1 MQALKTVFFSH
12 LANPPARPR
21 RHGRKSQFCFT
32 RRTHR
37 GRSGLGAQAE
47 PSWHVD
53 FIPSNDPMSI
63 PNLPFSRI
71 QQVFDR
77 FDKDGGGSLD
87 RTELQLLGQCWEF
100 YQSIGNVTWD
110 MWVSLGV
117 LLFHKKNPSL
127 FIVQCHEIWSQ
138 VCIQDVVSI
147 FQLQT
152 NHSVRTWTWQRR
164 GGMHGGIGQLHHRGS
179 QWRHTKKS
187 PHFQLFRNRQIGKQD
202 CLQVRGSLLCCFP
215 LLQPWSLLL
224 FLAS

>member
-1 MQALKTVFFSH
+1 MQTLKTLFF
-12 LANPPARPR
+12 
-21 RHGRKSQFCFT
+21 FT
-32 RRTHR
+32 PGPCRR
-37 GRSGLGAQAE
+37 GRGVMAERANSASPAEHTVDDQGLAHRR
-47 PSWHVD
+47 SRVD
-53 FIPSNDPMSI
+53 MLISSIQWSNVHSKSA
-63 PNLPFSRI
+63 LLRI

-100 YQSIGNVTWD
+100 YQSIGNVTCD

-179 QWRHTKKS
+179 QWRHAKKS
-187 PHFQLFRNRQIGKQD
+187 PIFNFSETDR
-202 CLQVRGSLLCCFP
+202 
-215 LLQPWSLLL
+215 
-224 FLAS
+224 